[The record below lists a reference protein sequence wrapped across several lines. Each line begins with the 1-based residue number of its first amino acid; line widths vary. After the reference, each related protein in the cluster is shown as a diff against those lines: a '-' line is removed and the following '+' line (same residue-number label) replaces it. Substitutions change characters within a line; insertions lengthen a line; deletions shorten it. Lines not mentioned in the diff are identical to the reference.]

1 MRIDQDARRSSA
13 GYRWRWNRAAGA
25 DDHRHRRHIGEES
38 AVEIVP
44 GHHALSR
51 LGIGSKHC
59 RFQSG
64 RFQHPLA
71 QQLLV
76 RLAGSARERLRQEIE
91 TENRIEGAGARRKKQ
106 RRALQVLYQRF
117 LGDRAEWIVRSK
129 CAFGFAPDT
138 AGMRDEI
145 DQPDG
150 LAVLGRD
157 RLVPAEPR
165 LQRVGELH
173 GTPEYP

>member
-1 MRIDQDARRSSA
+1 MPGDPAQDIV
-13 GYRWRWNRAAGA
+13 GA
-25 DDHRHRRHIGEES
+25 
-38 AVEIVP
+38 
-44 GHHALSR
+44 
-51 LGIGSKHC
+51 GIGPPEPTIIGTVGT
-59 RFQSG
+59 SG
-64 RFQHPLA
+64 RRAPLKSCPGITRFRGSA
-71 QQLLV
+71 SGANTV
-76 RLAGSARERLRQEIE
+76 DSSPAGFSTLPRDSFSYGLPAARERLRQEIE